1 MLNEASKNNPSEKSH
16 ESFFSKGEKKKKGWP
31 KRVYTAVSDKI

>member
-16 ESFFSKGEKKKKGWP
+16 ESFFSKGKKKKGWP